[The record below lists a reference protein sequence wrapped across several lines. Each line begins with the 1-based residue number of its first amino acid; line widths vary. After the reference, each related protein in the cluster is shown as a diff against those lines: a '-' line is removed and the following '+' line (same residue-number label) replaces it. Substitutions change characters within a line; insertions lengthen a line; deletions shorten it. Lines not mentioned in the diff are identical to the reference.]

1 MKVYIKF
8 LIKIFTKSFLFV
20 SAIMFSLVII
30 LNLLSELDFF
40 KDIDVE
46 TYYPLFLSIINSP
59 SMIFEMLPF
68 IFLLTTQLFYINL
81 FNNKEIEIFKY
92 SGLKNSKILNIIGI
106 LSLIFGILITSL
118 FYNFSSSLK
127 NIYLELKSNYSK
139 DGKYLAVI
147 TKNGLWIKDKVGDKI
162 LIINSSQIEKNYLV
176 DNYITEFDEN
186 YKAIR
191 NIKSD
196 KIDILDKEWVV
207 YNPKIFKKNIY
218 EDKKEIK
225 LKTNFDYKRIQSLYS
240 NLSSL
245 NLFELYE
252 LRKNYLKLNYSLT
265 EVNLQILKLISL
277 PLFLVL
283 MTLFSAAIMMK
294 TKSLKNSTIKI
305 ALGLFFSVIIYYI
318 NNFFFVLGSTEGLSI
333 VVSIFFPMII
343 LSITNFVLIY
353 GINEK

>member
-8 LIKIFTKSFLFV
+8 LIKIFTRSFLFV
-20 SAIMFSLVII
+20 SAIMFCLVII

-40 KDIDVE
+40 KDMDVE

-196 KIDILDKEWVV
+196 KIDILDKDWVV

-252 LRKNYLKLNYSLT
+252 LRENYLKLNYSLT

>member
-8 LIKIFTKSFLFV
+8 LIKIFTRSFLFV
-20 SAIMFSLVII
+20 SAIMFCLVII

-40 KDIDVE
+40 KDMDVE

-127 NIYLELKSNYSK
+127 NIYLELKSNYTK

-147 TKNGLWIKDKVGDKI
+147 TKNGLWIKDKVEDKI

-176 DNYITEFDEN
+176 DNYITEFDDN

-207 YNPKIFKKNIY
+207 YNPKIFKKNNY
-218 EDKKEIK
+218 ENKEEIK

-252 LRKNYLKLNYSLT
+252 LRENYLKLNYSLT

>member
-1 MKVYIKF
+1 M
-8 LIKIFTKSFLFV
+8 
-20 SAIMFSLVII
+20 
-30 LNLLSELDFF
+30 
-40 KDIDVE
+40 
-46 TYYPLFLSIINSP
+46 
-59 SMIFEMLPF
+59 
-68 IFLLTTQLFYINL
+68 
-81 FNNKEIEIFKY
+81 
-92 SGLKNSKILNIIGI
+92 
-106 LSLIFGILITSL
+106 SLIFGILITSL

-127 NIYLELKSNYSK
+127 NIYLELKSNYTK

-147 TKNGLWIKDKVGDKI
+147 TKNGLWIKDKVEDKI

-176 DNYITEFDEN
+176 NNYITEFDEN

-218 EDKKEIK
+218 KDKKEIK
-225 LKTNFDYKRIQSLYS
+225 IKTNIDYKRVQSLYS

-294 TKSLKNSTIKI
+294 TKSLKNSTTQI

>member
-40 KDIDVE
+40 KDMDVE

-196 KIDILDKEWVV
+196 KIDILDKDWVV